1 VALGSGAE
9 RVIGFD
15 FDHGALERAYARA
28 KAKKLNFLPLF
39 QDGANPSPDQGWAN
53 RERKSLAKR
62 GDANGLLALAFEHH
76 LAIGRNIP
84 LDGVVAS
91 LVELAPS
98 GVIEFVQKQDP
109 TVQQL
114 LALRE
119 DIFPDYTPEA
129 FEAAINARARIVK
142 AETVAAT
149 GRKLYWFD
157 RSAG

>member
-1 VALGSGAE
+1 L
-9 RVIGFD
+9 
-15 FDHGALERAYARA
+15 
-28 KAKKLNFLPLF
+28 KFLPLF

-53 RERKSLAKR
+53 QERKSLAKR

-91 LVELAPS
+91 LVDLAPT

-114 LALRE
+114 LTLRE
-119 DIFPDYTPEA
+119 DIFPDYTPQA
-129 FEAAINARARIVK
+129 FEAALQSRARIVK
-142 AETVAAT
+142 SETVSAS

-157 RSAG
+157 RSTG